1 MIYHNVINWSFFL
14 KLPLL
19 VPLIYCVQTF
29 YHKFCNY
36 GFSPSSPSIDSLYFS
51 SLDILR
57 ANILTQIF
65 VIMVFHLRLI
75 DSFVFQFPWY
85 ITCKHFITNF
95 RNYGFS
101 PSSLSIHSFYF
112 SSLDILRANILT
124 QIFVIM
130 VFHLR
135 LQLTLLYFSSLDI
148 LRASILSQIFVIMVF
163 HLLRFQ
169 YTLFI
174 LVPLIYYV
182 QIFYHKFL

>member
-36 GFSPSSPSIDSLYFS
+36 GFSPSSPSIDSFVFQFPWYITCKYFNTNS
-51 SLDILR
+51 CNYGFSPSPS
-57 ANILTQIF
+57 
-65 VIMVFHLRLI
+65 I

-101 PSSLSIHSFYF
+101 PSSLSLHSFYF
-112 SSLDILRANILT
+112 SSLDILRANIL
-124 QIFVIM
+124 
-130 VFHLR
+130 
-135 LQLTLLYFSSLDI
+135 
-148 LRASILSQIFVIMVF
+148 SQISVIMVF
-163 HLLRFQ
+163 HLLRLQ
-169 YTLFI
+169 LTLVF
-174 LVPLIYYV
+174 
-182 QIFYHKFL
+182 